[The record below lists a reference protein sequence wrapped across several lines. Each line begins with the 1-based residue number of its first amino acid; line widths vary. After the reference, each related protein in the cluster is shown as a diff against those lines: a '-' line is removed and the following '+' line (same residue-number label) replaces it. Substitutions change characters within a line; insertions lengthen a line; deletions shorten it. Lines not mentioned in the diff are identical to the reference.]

1 MTELDIGDSIRDTW
15 SAVVEVHR
23 SPLYVATALAVTVGA
38 LSLFVL
44 SNNLPFFLDFVVA
57 GDASLGRKLSALVA
71 LYPFVGDGFDLPTS
85 IALLALSLLMGANV
99 AMILYRFVEIGVI
112 GGGGS
117 AVGGVLGTLGAGCA
131 ACGSALLAAVF
142 GVSASAG
149 MLAFLPLHGVEIAVV
164 AGAVLLL
171 SLHWTAETLNS
182 DPECEI

>member
-1 MTELDIGDSIRDTW
+1 MRNGELGSRLRGTW
-15 SAVVEVHR
+15 NAVVEVHR
-23 SPLYVATALAVTVGA
+23 RPLYAAAALAVSIAA

-44 SNNLPFFLDFVVA
+44 SNNLPFLVEFVVA
-57 GDASLGRKLSALVA
+57 GEAPLIRRLSGLVA

-85 IALLALSLLMGANV
+85 AALVALSLLMGANV
-99 AMILYRFVEIGVI
+99 AMILYRFAEIGVL
-112 GGGGS
+112 GGRGS

-149 MLAFLPLHGVEIAVV
+149 LLAFLPLHGVEIALA

-171 SLHWTAETLNS
+171 SLHWTAKALNS
-182 DPECEI
+182 DPSCEI